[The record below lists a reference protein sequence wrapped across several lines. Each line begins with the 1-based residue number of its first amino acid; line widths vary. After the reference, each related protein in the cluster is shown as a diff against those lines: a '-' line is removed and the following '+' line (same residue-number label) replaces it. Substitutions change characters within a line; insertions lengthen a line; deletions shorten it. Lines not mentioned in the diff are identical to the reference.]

1 MLMMDNS
8 YHVTVTTMQNKQ
20 SGIQV
25 FTFVIPYGSDSSAR
39 LKSRIVALLLKM
51 FLLLLPR
58 IRLLLHRTSST
69 PHLLELLE
77 LLPSYQSRNP

>member
-1 MLMMDNS
+1 MMDNS

-20 SGIQV
+20 SVIQV
-25 FTFVIPYGSDSSAR
+25 FTFVIPYGSDSSAH
-39 LKSRIVALLLKM
+39 LKSRIIVALLLKM